1 MNLAKKIV
9 SIVIGTSLLLPAAIS
24 LADDPKW
31 EGKTPK
37 YTEAKVTT
45 VAGGSTLLFSDSPEM
60 VKECGVLYRDTVEG
74 KVRLFFH
81 HVNNTR
87 ATQKLAIVLQNKY
100 PLHPAIVTVGRQGV
114 SRPNSGWLKA
124 GKEAQ
129 LKYFEEAK
137 SRTFKLRGKKEL
149 LTGVKGLDFEPMD
162 LISGIVDF
170 DFTNPVIVSVMM
182 LPENTDF
189 YDAVDVYPV
198 LPPDPGENAL
208 RGTFPTDRLNITMQ
222 GEFNTSGKDIWGVK
236 LADNDSYIHG
246 IDATTGKKVVN
257 FGNYGVIYDFSFKTK
272 GRKAAQVRFN
282 AYGGSYGG
290 ACYFDNGDKN
300 SFIHL
305 PRHVTGFGKTDH
317 NANVILGNIQ
327 GGKDGKVV
335 FSPPGSSNLPIRIF
349 FEPVPK
355 KIEKE

>member
-1 MNLAKKIV
+1 
-9 SIVIGTSLLLPAAIS
+9 
-24 LADDPKW
+24 
-31 EGKTPK
+31 
-37 YTEAKVTT
+37 
-45 VAGGSTLLFSDSPEM
+45 
-60 VKECGVLYRDTVEG
+60 
-74 KVRLFFH
+74 
-81 HVNNTR
+81 
-87 ATQKLAIVLQNKY
+87 
-100 PLHPAIVTVGRQGV
+100 
-114 SRPNSGWLKA
+114 
-124 GKEAQ
+124 
-129 LKYFEEAK
+129 
-137 SRTFKLRGKKEL
+137 
-149 LTGVKGLDFEPMD
+149 
-162 LISGIVDF
+162 
-170 DFTNPVIVSVMM
+170 
-182 LPENTDF
+182 
-189 YDAVDVYPV
+189 
-198 LPPDPGENAL
+198 
-208 RGTFPTDRLNITMQ
+208 MQ

-305 PRHVTGFGKTDH
+305 PRHVTGFGKSDH
-317 NANVILGNIQ
+317 NATVILGNIQ

-355 KIEKE
+355 KIE